1 MFSFIFLKF
10 YKYKKVF
17 KKDKD
22 IKFNKSNLNKWM
34 NLTKK
39 ERFDL
44 SKNESNSYFQKR
56 KSLLEEIRKE
66 YKSISK
72 NDQKSLWINKILE
85 NYWTSK
91 KSIHGLRHF
100 VLVNKINE
108 QNQIN
113 FLMVSVVDVEISL
126 KISKDE

>member
-22 IKFNKSNLNKWM
+22 ITFNKSNFYRWM

-44 SKNESNSYFQKR
+44 SKNESNSYLKKR
-56 KSLLEEIRKE
+56 KILLEEIRKE

-72 NDQKSLWINKILE
+72 NNQKSL
-85 NYWTSK
+85 
-91 KSIHGLRHF
+91 
-100 VLVNKINE
+100 
-108 QNQIN
+108 
-113 FLMVSVVDVEISL
+113 
-126 KISKDE
+126 

>member
-10 YKYKKVF
+10 YKHNKVF
-17 KKDKD
+17 KKKKE
-22 IKFNKSNLNKWM
+22 IKFNKNNLYQWM

-44 SKNESNSYFQKR
+44 SKKESNSYLKKR

-72 NDQKSLWINKILE
+72 NDKKSL
-85 NYWTSK
+85 
-91 KSIHGLRHF
+91 
-100 VLVNKINE
+100 
-108 QNQIN
+108 
-113 FLMVSVVDVEISL
+113 
-126 KISKDE
+126 

>member
-10 YKYKKVF
+10 YRYKKTF

-22 IKFNKSNLNKWM
+22 ITFNKSNLYKWM

-44 SKNESNSYFQKR
+44 SKNESNLYFKKR
-56 KSLLEEIRKE
+56 KTLLEEIRKE

-72 NDQKSLWINKILE
+72 ND
-85 NYWTSK
+85 
-91 KSIHGLRHF
+91 
-100 VLVNKINE
+100 
-108 QNQIN
+108 
-113 FLMVSVVDVEISL
+113 
-126 KISKDE
+126 

>member
-22 IKFNKSNLNKWM
+22 ITFNKSNLYKWM

-44 SKNESNSYFQKR
+44 SKNQSNSYLKKR
-56 KSLLEEIRKE
+56 KILLKEIRKE
-66 YKSISK
+66 YKTISK
-72 NDQKSLWINKILE
+72 KDQKSL
-85 NYWTSK
+85 
-91 KSIHGLRHF
+91 
-100 VLVNKINE
+100 
-108 QNQIN
+108 
-113 FLMVSVVDVEISL
+113 
-126 KISKDE
+126 

>member
-10 YKYKKVF
+10 YKYNKVF
-17 KKDKD
+17 KKKKE
-22 IKFNKSNLNKWM
+22 IKFNKNNLYQWM

-44 SKNESNSYFQKR
+44 SKKESNSYLKKR

-72 NDQKSLWINKILE
+72 NDKKSL
-85 NYWTSK
+85 
-91 KSIHGLRHF
+91 
-100 VLVNKINE
+100 
-108 QNQIN
+108 
-113 FLMVSVVDVEISL
+113 
-126 KISKDE
+126 

>member
-10 YKYKKVF
+10 YKYKKVS
-17 KKDKD
+17 KKNKD
-22 IKFNKSNLNKWM
+22 LKFNKSNLYEWM

-44 SKNESNSYFQKR
+44 SENESNSYLKKR

-72 NDQKSLWINKILE
+72 NDQKDL
-85 NYWTSK
+85 
-91 KSIHGLRHF
+91 
-100 VLVNKINE
+100 
-108 QNQIN
+108 
-113 FLMVSVVDVEISL
+113 
-126 KISKDE
+126 